1 MGAFKIS
8 TQIALVFVAIVGLAF
23 SDVAAEDRWVTL
35 TSFNEVRA
43 MKWLPNPDNV
53 FESSLYMTTS
63 GGLLV
68 AADPNSPPQI
78 FNNLNGLGTV
88 DVSDVLMDAFA
99 TLWVCGSGKLVK
111 LTQEGSKVFSIVDNA
126 NVPIQTYCLS
136 DEGNFLWIGTS
147 RGLILFS
154 KWNDGGQIQ
163 DSYEQFGDLNPQ
175 PAVYDI
181 IQTEGDTIWLATSEG
196 LAVANA
202 SNPVALKAPT
212 SWTVFGAG
220 EFPILG
226 SGSMS
231 KLARFENEIYL
242 ATEHSAFR
250 LDRTVSDT
258 SFFELAMGR
267 DSTINDLVVENDT
280 LFMYYE
286 GGLAYVKGGVF
297 TKLTLPGLPSQNLST
312 GINYLGKRWVDL
324 ANGTVYVN
332 QTGSFEPYLYTG
344 APGVNVRDVAVNRYA
359 EIAAAMGQQQI
370 GLYMEEAWSQ
380 PFQPGA
386 SDGANTALA
395 DSSGNFWIGTF
406 GNGMWRVMG
415 DSIKNF
421 DENNSTMRGN
431 NDGVRGRSYVVVP
444 GVATD
449 GEYLFVACYRALN
462 GHPIAFCRINEADAP
477 SAWDSIGTPQGL
489 VDTFVTSIDCTP
501 GNLVVGTEGGG
512 IYWCQNARTGDWFTD
527 DYISVAHYTKENRF
541 LKSNAI
547 RCVRF
552 SPDGQL
558 YVGTNFGISWY
569 DLGID
574 FFVDVELPQGI
585 SSDVTDIDFDG
596 RGNMYVATK
605 DGAARRDR
613 NSGQFTT
620 YTTFNSGLV
629 SNDVR
634 SVTVDRFT
642 GDVYFGT
649 SAGISVL
656 LSEVGEPTASL
667 DSVFA
672 YPNPCVMD
680 DANDKVS
687 FNFSRPYIVTI
698 HDLTGVVV
706 RDNINTSSWDG
717 RNDKGEMVASGVYIF
732 VLTDASGV
740 SARGKILLINNR

>member
-8 TQIALVFVAIVGLAF
+8 TQIALVLIAFVGLAF

-35 TSFNEVRA
+35 TSFSDVNR
-43 MKWLPNPDNV
+43 MKLIDDSV
-53 FESSLYMTTS
+53 YIAAS
-63 GGLLV
+63 GGLVV
-68 AADPNSPPQI
+68 ASDPTSTPHM
-78 FNNLNGLGTV
+78 FTNLNGLGTTSIY
-88 DVSDVLMDAFA
+88 DMIKDAEER
-99 TLWVCGSGKLVK
+99 LWVAGMGRLAMMSPDGAEIYPFYDNDGKPFQIYALADDGDMLWAGTAKGLV
-111 LTQEGSKVFSIVDNA
+111 
-126 NVPIQTYCLS
+126 
-136 DEGNFLWIGTS
+136 
-147 RGLILFS
+147 LFS
-154 KWNDGGQIQ
+154 KTEDGGQIE
-163 DSYEQFGDLNPQ
+163 DSYTQFGVLNPG
-175 PAVYDI
+175 AEVKDI
-181 IQTEGDTIWLATSEG
+181 AIDGDSIWLATSAG
-196 LAVANA
+196 LAVADK
-202 SNPVALKAPT
+202 SNPVALKAPAN
-212 SWTVFGAG
+212 WTVFGPDD
-220 EFPILG
+220 FPQLG
-226 SGSMS
+226 SGAMNR
-231 KLARFENEIYL
+231 LALFESDVFV
-242 ATEHSAFR
+242 ATDRSAFR
-250 LDRTVSDT
+250 LDREIGDT
-258 SFFELAMGR
+258 LFTELSVGM
-267 DSTINDLVVENDT
+267 DSTFNDLKVENDT
-280 LFMYYE
+280 LFMYYS
-286 GGLAYVKGGVF
+286 GGLAIVKNGAN
-297 TKLTLPGLPSQNLST
+297 TRLNLAGLPSQNMMSGLNT
-312 GINYLGKRWVDL
+312 GGYRWVDL
-324 ANGTVYVN
+324 VN
-332 QTGSFEPYLYTG
+332 RGIYQNQSGSFAQYAYTG

-359 EIAAAMGQQQI
+359 ELASAMGPQQI
-370 GLYMEEAWSQ
+370 GLYMNETWSQ

-386 SDGANTALA
+386 SDGANTANV
-395 DSSGNFWIGTF
+395 DSAGNFWIGTF
-406 GNGMWRVMG
+406 GNGMWRIIG

-444 GVATD
+444 GIATD
-449 GEYLFVACYRALN
+449 GEYLFVSCYRALN
-462 GHPIAFCRINEADAP
+462 GHPIAFCRIDEADEP

-489 VDTFVTSIDCTP
+489 VDTFVTSIDCTT

-512 IYWCQNARTGDWFTD
+512 IYWCQNAGTGDWFTD

-649 SAGISVL
+649 STGISVL

-680 DANDKVS
+680 DADDKVS
-687 FNFSRPYIVTI
+687 FNFSRPYMVTI

-706 RDNINTSSWDG
+706 RDNINTNSWDG
-717 RNDKGEMVASGVYIF
+717 RNDKGEMVSSGVYIF
-732 VLTDASGV
+732 VLTDATGV

>member
-8 TQIALVFVAIVGLAF
+8 TFIAVILLAF
-23 SDVAAEDRWVTL
+23 VCLVAGDGVAEDRWVTL
-35 TSFNEVRA
+35 TSFSDVNR
-43 MKWLPNPDNV
+43 MKLIDD
-53 FESSLYMTTS
+53 SIYIAAS
-63 GGLLV
+63 GGLVV
-68 AADPNSPPQI
+68 ASDPTSTPHM
-78 FNNLNGLGTV
+78 FTNLNGLGTTSIY
-88 DVSDVLMDAFA
+88 DVIKDAEER
-99 TLWVCGSGKLVK
+99 LWVAGMGRLAMMSPDGAEIYPFYDNDGKPFQIYALADDGDRLWAGTAKGLV
-111 LTQEGSKVFSIVDNA
+111 
-126 NVPIQTYCLS
+126 
-136 DEGNFLWIGTS
+136 
-147 RGLILFS
+147 LFS
-154 KWNDGGQIQ
+154 KTEDGGQIE
-163 DSYEQFGDLNPQ
+163 DSYTQFGDLNPG
-175 PAVYDI
+175 AEVKDI
-181 IQTEGDTIWLATSEG
+181 AINGDSIWIATSAG
-196 LAVANA
+196 LAVADK
-202 SNPVALKAPT
+202 SNPVALKAPAN
-212 SWTVFGAG
+212 WTVFGPDD
-220 EFPILG
+220 FPQLG
-226 SGSMS
+226 SGAMNR
-231 KLARFENEIYL
+231 LALFESDVFV
-242 ATEHSAFR
+242 ATDRSAFR
-250 LDRTVSDT
+250 LDREIGDT
-258 SFFELAMGR
+258 LFTELSVGV
-267 DSTINDLVVENDT
+267 DSTFNDLKVENDT
-280 LFMYYE
+280 LFMYYS
-286 GGLAYVKGGVF
+286 GGLAIVKNGVN
-297 TKLTLPGLPSQNLST
+297 TRLNLAGLPSQNMTSGLNT
-312 GINYLGKRWVDL
+312 GGYRWVDL
-324 ANGTVYVN
+324 VN
-332 QTGSFEPYLYTG
+332 RSIYQNQSGSFAAYSFTG
-344 APGVNVRDVAVNRYA
+344 LPGNTVEEVAVNRTGVVT
-359 EIAAAMGQQQI
+359 AALFIQQI
-370 GLYMEEAWSQ
+370 GQYQDGSWVQRLQ
-380 PFQPGA
+380 PTMAEPTI
-386 SDGANTALA
+386 SLIA
-395 DSSGNFWIGTF
+395 DSVGNFWFGTF
-406 GNGMWRVMG
+406 GNGMWRIVG
-415 DSIKNF
+415 DSMKNF

-444 GVATD
+444 GIATD

-462 GHPIAFCRINEADAP
+462 GHPIAFCRINEADDP

-512 IYWCQNARTGDWFTD
+512 IYWCQNAGTGDWFTD

-558 YVGTNFGISWY
+558 YVGTNFGLSWY

-574 FFVDVELPQGI
+574 FFVDVELPEGI

-649 SAGISVL
+649 STGISVL

-687 FNFSRPYIVTI
+687 FNFSRPYTVTI
-698 HDLTGVVV
+698 HDLTGIVV

-732 VLTDASGV
+732 VLTDATGV